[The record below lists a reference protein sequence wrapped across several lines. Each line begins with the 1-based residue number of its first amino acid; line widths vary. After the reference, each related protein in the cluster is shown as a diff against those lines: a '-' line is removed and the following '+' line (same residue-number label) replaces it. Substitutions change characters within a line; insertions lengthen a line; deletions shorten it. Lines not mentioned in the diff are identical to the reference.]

1 MPASYSYLDIT
12 GDLIVLERHVQT
24 IKDLFGS
31 PENVIVVT
39 GKTNIPEQCRQV
51 LLHRCMEDDDKRFLR
66 LLRELVKQGIP
77 FDAMEAITRHQYIAR
92 FNKHLNYQWE
102 QYPVYEPEVAPIP
115 RTWVNQDE
123 YWCRYQTEK
132 LLE

>member
-1 MPASYSYLDIT
+1 MPVSYLDII
-12 GDLIVLERHVQT
+12 GDLVVLERHVPVVQ
-24 IKDLFGS
+24 DLFAS
-31 PENVIVVT
+31 PENIIVVA

-51 LLHRCMEDDDKRFLR
+51 LLHRCGDDDDRRFR
-66 LLRELVKQGIP
+66 KLLRDLTRRGIP
-77 FDAMEAITRHQYIAR
+77 FDAMERITRHQYIAR
-92 FNKHLNYQWE
+92 FNKHLNYRWE
-102 QYPVYEPEVAPIP
+102 QYPVYLPDDAPIL